1 MKKHPKHLFGLFV
14 SFCLAACFL
23 PMHVSAA
30 PDQTTP
36 IVIDV
41 GGANV
46 DEDAYAITDTGIN
59 LKQRDV
65 VYKLTGTTDK
75 SLISGEA
82 TTPLISIR
90 PIISL

>member
-1 MKKHPKHLFGLFV
+1 MRNLPKHLLGIFATL
-14 SFCLAACFL
+14 CLAACFL

-59 LKQRDV
+59 LK
-65 VYKLTGTTDK
+65 
-75 SLISGEA
+75 
-82 TTPLISIR
+82 
-90 PIISL
+90 